1 MDIYILLCFDFLC
14 FLRRR
19 FSVNLESHSSHG
31 YFTPSCIDIICR
43 LRSACWV
50 PLKSHSLHGYFTP
63 SCIDLLCL
71 LRGPFWV
78 NLESHSSHGYFT
90 HLSHWYLT
98 PYMNPKMAFF
108 SKFRVTFIAWIFHT
122 FMQCQNMSLEMCL
135 PSTFEVTCIAW
146 ILESTLHCCCCVCNN
161 QGLLMRCLI

>member
-1 MDIYILLCFDFLC
+1 MTGVRNAGLTHSRNPWKFTAIFSYIEYRFLSRFEVTFISCLFDFLC
-14 FLRRR
+14 FLRLI
-19 FSVNLESHSSHG
+19 FLVNLESHSS
-31 YFTPSCIDIICR
+31 R
-43 LRSACWV
+43 
-50 PLKSHSLHGYFTP
+50 
-63 SCIDLLCL
+63 
-71 LRGPFWV
+71 
-78 NLESHSSHGYFT
+78 GYFT

-135 PSTFEVTCIAW
+135 PSTFVVTFIAW